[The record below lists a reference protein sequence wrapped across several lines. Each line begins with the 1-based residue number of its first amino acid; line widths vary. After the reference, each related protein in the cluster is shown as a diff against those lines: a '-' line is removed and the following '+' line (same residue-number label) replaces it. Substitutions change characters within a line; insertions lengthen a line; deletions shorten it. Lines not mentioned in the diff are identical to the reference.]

1 MLEELKA
8 GLEMAA
14 SALSILRQARNALP
28 ESPEKD
34 LSTIEINAAERQLAL
49 AESQIAQSLGYE
61 LCQCTFPPQIML
73 YNSKKADR
81 FCPLCGT
88 AARGVSVSVF

>member
-14 SALSILRQARNALP
+14 SALSILRQARDSLP

-34 LSTIEINAAERQLAL
+34 LSSLEIKAAERQLAL

-73 YNSKKADR
+73 YDPKKQDL
-81 FCPLCGT
+81 FCPVCKT
-88 AARGVSVSVF
+88 AARGVSVTVF